1 MARRSRTWAV
11 VLVALLSL
19 GVPLTVAA
27 DARTDRLV
35 DLLRNSGNYR
45 VRVQSAQSLGRIRDL
60 ETAPALITALE
71 DRHPAVRAAA
81 AQALGRLGA
90 RNSLPQLRRL
100 AEDRSQPATVAQQ
113 AQRAISQIQQI
124 AGRDAPSKTSAPS
137 GEIRFYIGVGEMG
150 NTTDVRPGELEKT
163 LGEMITKELG
173 SAAGVKIAP
182 PRETPSDASK
192 VIKKNGWDGYF
203 LQGSV
208 VRLEDSGGQI
218 HALVSIM
225 VLSNPG
231 RDLRMMLHGR
241 AAAGIPGG
249 TKLTPNMAK
258 SLQNYALKAAVK
270 GAIQRLSQQ
279 LATGR

>member
-1 MARRSRTWAV
+1 MARRYRTWAV
-11 VLVALLSL
+11 VFVALVSI

-71 DRHPAVRAAA
+71 DQHPAVRAAA

-90 RNSLPQLRRL
+90 RNALPQLRRL
-100 AEDRSQPATVAQQ
+100 AADGSQPDEVSQQ

-124 AGRDAPSKTSAPS
+124 AEGDAPSKTAPPS

-163 LGEMITKELG
+163 LGDMITEELG
-173 SAAGVKIAP
+173 KAAGVQLAP
-182 PRETPSDASK
+182 PGQTPADAQK
-192 VIKKNGWDGYF
+192 VIKKNGWAGYF

-249 TKLTPNMAK
+249 QELTPNMAK

-270 GAIQRLSQQ
+270 GAIERLSQQ

>member
-1 MARRSRTWAV
+1 V
-11 VLVALLSL
+11 VVALFS
-19 GVPLTVAA
+19 VSIPLTVVA

-60 ETAPALITALE
+60 ATAPALISAL
-71 DRHPAVRAAA
+71 DDQHPAVRAAA

-90 RNSLPQLRRL
+90 RDALPQLRRL
-100 AEDRSQPATVAQQ
+100 AADRSQPNEVVQQ
-113 AQRAISQIQQI
+113 AQRAVSQIQQI
-124 AGRDAPSKTSAPS
+124 AGSGAPTKTAPPS
-137 GEIRFYIGVGEMG
+137 GEIRYYIGVGEMG
-150 NTTDVRPGELEKT
+150 NTTGIRDGELEKT
-163 LGEMITKELG
+163 LGEMITNELG
-173 SAAGVKIAP
+173 RAPGVKIAP
-182 PRETPSDASK
+182 PRETPNAAQK
-192 VIKKNGWDGYF
+192 VIKKNGWAGYF

-249 TKLTPNMAK
+249 QKLSPNMAK